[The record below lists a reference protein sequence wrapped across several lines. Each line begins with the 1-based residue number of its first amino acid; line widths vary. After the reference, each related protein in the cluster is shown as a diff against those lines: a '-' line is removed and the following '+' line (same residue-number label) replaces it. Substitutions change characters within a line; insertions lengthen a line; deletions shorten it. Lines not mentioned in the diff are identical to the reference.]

1 MSFKLKILPY
11 RSLANANKAI
21 IRGHAFKKHPVKELK
36 ATHKKFSNFRN
47 AVRRYQLSPL
57 KFEEIRVI
65 LSGIEKKVTTDKR
78 GMFECEF
85 SAHNLPYGWHKY
97 KVKLNGKSK
106 KGEIFHPTKNTTAV
120 ISDIDDTV
128 LVSHSTRLL
137 KKMYLILFRNAHTR
151 KLTPMIKNWTAHLQ
165 DFNSDE
171 RPKDYFYVS
180 NSEWNLYD
188 FLEDF
193 FDINK
198 LPKGVFFLQSLRKGL
213 RDLVKTGRV
222 NHDHKMESIEFLFSF
237 YPNKPYILVGDNGQ
251 KDMDIYGKICEK
263 YPGRIKGVMI
273 RKLPYVR
280 ESYRLDR
287 LEKQLSQYKIP
298 LVCYH

>member
-263 YPGRIKGVMI
+263 YPDRIKGVMI